1 MKPNGGGVATG
12 KIAALI
18 DKQFGSYDKF
28 RAEFT
33 AAGKSFNKTLT
44 TTITTRTNRQKLA
57 LPISAGS
64 LSLPQPFNGCSGLTA
79 FGSGW
84 AWLVYTPSGLK
95 VTKTIGADNPLTEAG
110 SVPLLTMD
118 VWEHA
123 CKSTSLQSLQ
133 PSIAQPLKFSFSIP
147 TQTTLTTRT

>member
-1 MKPNGGGVATG
+1 VAASRLAKSPLSSTSNSE
-12 KIAALI
+12 AMRSSALSSLQQVCHST
-18 DKQFGSYDKF
+18 KHSPHLSP
-28 RAEFT
+28 A
-33 AAGKSFNKTLT
+33 
-44 TTITTRTNRQKLA
+44 RTNRQKFA
-57 LPISAGS
+57 RS
-64 LSLPQPFNGCSGLTA
+64 LSLPQPFNGCTGLTA

-123 CKSTSLQSLQ
+123 CKSTNLQSLQ